1 MSIEPIYGS
10 VDKYA
15 PETIYT
21 VFIKISMFYLKVGV
35 TITTQ
40 RKIESNAKFE
50 LSFSDN
56 GFSFTGDCVS
66 VDDNSI
72 NVAAIAND
80 SYTCVKDLT
89 KNSVLFNL
97 GYPVDIN
104 FVPLV
109 SLVLTLM
116 SSLHCF
122 VKRSNSLLNS
132 NVKYAHYGR
141 FLILKEINKEVN

>member
-1 MSIEPIYGS
+1 
-10 VDKYA
+10 
-15 PETIYT
+15 
-21 VFIKISMFYLKVGV
+21 MFYLKVGV

-104 FVPLV
+104 FVLWFFFSFV
-109 SLVLTLM
+109 MLNVVCKLVLKIQVM
-116 SSLHCF
+116 
-122 VKRSNSLLNS
+122 LL
-132 NVKYAHYGR
+132 KMPR
-141 FLILKEINKEVN
+141 FQ